1 VNPQQEELVRQA
13 FVDLRTISLRS
24 SSPDET
30 NLTDV
35 LDAGGV
41 QHGFIDYVAGTAT
54 GYSRSGLAALAE
66 LAQIYRSTDS
76 RRSLQASS
84 ATLAKLLAATI
95 AKLWLEY
102 GNSIPAPDDFVA
114 VDGMVNEWFASL
126 THTRLHAVPCIIS
139 PYPAPAFDI
148 GPVHFSTWHDFPAD
162 RFGVTREEFWG
173 IGSSESKREVGGVHF
188 GSLMKMAHERS
199 AGWVAVVEIS
209 GKAEQESKAMADIA
223 VDIALGALKAVAP
236 GLEIRNICRATSST
250 PPLWRA
256 DVWSD
261 GSYTRNG
268 VSNFEPAK
276 VIAPAVFADVLGL
289 QVRRSLDV
297 VGRRLEE
304 YLGASSNFPLLV
316 ESWANA
322 AYWFNQAVAEALD
335 TVAVFKLETTIEVL
349 FRSEDMAGSKSRLR
363 ESFEAFFGLTGSH
376 QYPGSALTVD
386 QFILNIT
393 TARSRVAHG
402 TWPTINT
409 DLPGYRKQKPID
421 RRELEMIAGQLLV
434 RFAHFLELYGA
445 ACETSDSTDT
455 FFGWIKVN
463 R

>member
-1 VNPQQEELVRQA
+1 MNPQQEELVRQA
-13 FVDLRTISLRS
+13 IADLRTISLLS

-30 NLTDV
+30 NMTDV
-35 LDAGGV
+35 LDAGGI

-54 GYSRSGLAALAE
+54 GYSQSGLAALTE
-66 LAQIYRSTDS
+66 LAQIYRSTAPS
-76 RRSLQASS
+76 RSLQASS

-95 AKLWLEY
+95 AKLWLEH
-102 GNSIPAPDDFVA
+102 GDSVPAPDDFIALDRKVE
-114 VDGMVNEWFASL
+114 NWFSSL

-139 PYPAPAFDI
+139 PYPAPSFAI
-148 GPVHFSTWHDFPAD
+148 GPVHFSTWLDFPTS

-173 IGSSESKREVGGVHF
+173 QGSAGSELEVGGLHF
-188 GSLMKMAHERS
+188 GYLMKMAQERS
-199 AGWVAVVEIS
+199 AGWVAIVEIS
-209 GKAEQESKAMADIA
+209 GKAEQESKALADIA
-223 VDIALGALKAVAP
+223 VDIALGALKAIAP
-236 GLEIRNICRATSST
+236 GLEIRNVCRATSCT

-261 GSYTRNG
+261 GSHTRNG

-276 VIAPAVFADVLGL
+276 VISPAVFADVLGV

-304 YLGASSNFPLLV
+304 YLGTSSSFPLLV

-322 AYWFNQAVAEALD
+322 AYWFNQAVAEVLD

-349 FRSEDMAGSKSRLR
+349 FRSEDMAGSKSRLK
-363 ESFEAFFGLTGSH
+363 ESFEAFFGLAGSQ

-409 DLPGYRKQKPID
+409 DLPGYRKQKPIN

-434 RFAHFLELYGA
+434 QYAHYLELYGV
-445 ACETSDSTDT
+445 ACQTSDSTEA
-455 FFGWIKVN
+455 FFGWIKDN